1 VLTLRDKKLLYA
13 LTDFYNS
20 GDYLYR
26 VQLDDNEIVHQFK
39 GESPVKTLIFLLKDQ
54 KKNVLLAVLFFS
66 IKHSPSWFIP
76 LITANLIDIVV
87 QKKGL
92 VEFSLNSAALIL
104 VVLQNFPTNILYV
117 RYLAM
122 AVRDVENRLRS
133 ALVVRMQQLSIGYY
147 QKTNAGALQT
157 KVVRDVENIEQMLRH
172 MSDGGLAA
180 INSFMGA
187 VIITA
192 IRVPSFLIFFLL
204 VAPIASLAIIRMRR
218 SLNEYNEDF
227 RNEIERMSSRVNEMT
242 TLLPVT
248 RAHGLE
254 SSALGTMRDSFS
266 SVKSAGL
273 RLDKINGKFN
283 AAAWVTF
290 QMANVL
296 CLILSAYFAM
306 TGRYGIS
313 VGDVVL
319 LTSYFGMLIGSVI
332 LLASLAPAIAKGLS
346 SVRSLRE
353 VLESPDLEI
362 NQGKVE
368 VKDVVGQIEFE
379 HVEFTY
385 PTNHKPSLT
394 DVTFSATPGR
404 MIALVGPSG
413 SGKSSLVNLVIGF
426 LRPTAGKI
434 TLDGKDMQELDLRTF
449 RKHLSVVPQES
460 VLFDGTIFEN
470 IAYGLSDVH
479 IDDIEQA
486 LKAANAW
493 DFVSAF
499 DLGVDTIVG
508 ERGARLSG
516 GQRQR
521 LAIARALIRN
531 PRILILDEAT
541 SALDS
546 ASEKLI
552 QSALKHLMSNRTTF
566 VVAHRLST
574 IKEAH
579 LILVLDE
586 GRIVQSGRHDELRNV
601 DGLYQRLCDAQ
612 SFITDEG

>member
-1 VLTLRDKKLLYA
+1 M
-13 LTDFYNS
+13 
-20 GDYLYR
+20 
-26 VQLDDNEIVHQFK
+26 QLDDNEIVHQFK

-87 QKKGL
+87 QKRGM
-92 VEFSLNSAALIL
+92 VEFGLNSAALIL

-172 MSDGGLAA
+172 TSDGGLAA

-254 SSALGTMRDSFS
+254 ASALGTMRDSFS

-296 CLILSAYFAM
+296 CLILSAYFAL

-346 SVRSLRE
+346 SVRSLSE

-368 VKDVVGQIEFE
+368 VKDVVGQIEFD
-379 HVEFTY
+379 HVEFIY

-394 DVTFSATPGR
+394 DISFSATPGR

-434 TLDGKDMQELDLRTF
+434 TLDGKDMQTLDLRTM

-479 IDDIEQA
+479 LGDVEQA

-499 DLGVDTIVG
+499 ELGVDTIVG

-546 ASEKLI
+546 ESEKLI

-574 IKEAH
+574 IKESH
-579 LILVLDE
+579 LILVLDD

-601 DGLYQRLCDAQ
+601 EGLYQRLCDAQ

>member
-1 VLTLRDKKLLYA
+1 M
-13 LTDFYNS
+13 
-20 GDYLYR
+20 
-26 VQLDDNEIVHQFK
+26 QLDDNEIVHQFK

-87 QKKGL
+87 QRKGM

-254 SSALGTMRDSFS
+254 ASALGTMRDSFS

-346 SVRSLRE
+346 SVRSLSE

-368 VKDVVGQIEFE
+368 VKDVVGQIEFD

-394 DVTFSATPGR
+394 DISFSATPGR

-434 TLDGKDMQELDLRTF
+434 TLDGKDMQALDLRTM

-479 IDDIEQA
+479 LDDVEQA

-499 DLGVDTIVG
+499 ELGVETIVG

-546 ASEKLI
+546 ESEKLI

-601 DGLYQRLCDAQ
+601 EGLYQRLCDAQ

>member
-1 VLTLRDKKLLYA
+1 LLYT
-13 LTDFYNS
+13 LTDFCIS

-26 VQLDDNEIVHQFK
+26 VHLDDNEIVHQFK

-87 QKKGL
+87 QRKGM
-92 VEFSLNSAALIL
+92 VEFGLNSAALIL

-192 IRVPSFLIFFLL
+192 IRVPSFLVFFLL

-227 RNEIERMSSRVNEMT
+227 RSEIERMSSRVNEMT

-254 SSALGTMRDSFS
+254 ASALGTMRDSFS

-346 SVRSLRE
+346 SVRSLSE

-362 NQGKVE
+362 NQGKIE
-368 VKDVVGQIEFE
+368 VKDVVGQIEFDC
-379 HVEFTY
+379 VEFTY

-394 DVTFSATPGR
+394 DISFSASPGR

-426 LRPTAGKI
+426 LRPTSGRI
-434 TLDGKDMQELDLRTF
+434 TLDGKDMQALDLRNM

-479 IDDIEQA
+479 LDDVEQA

-499 DLGVDTIVG
+499 DLGVKTIVG

-546 ASEKLI
+546 ESEKLI
-552 QSALKHLMSNRTTF
+552 QSALKNLMSNRTTF

-601 DGLYQRLCDAQ
+601 AGLYQRLCDAQ

>member
-1 VLTLRDKKLLYA
+1 M
-13 LTDFYNS
+13 
-20 GDYLYR
+20 
-26 VQLDDNEIVHQFK
+26 QLDDNEIVHQFK

-87 QKKGL
+87 QKKGM

-254 SSALGTMRDSFS
+254 ASALGTLRDSFS

-346 SVRSLRE
+346 SVRSLSE

-368 VKDVVGQIEFE
+368 VKDVVGQIEFD

-394 DVTFSATPGR
+394 DISFSATPGR

-413 SGKSSLVNLVIGF
+413 SGKSSLINLVIGF

-434 TLDGKDMQELDLRTF
+434 TLDGKDMQALDLRTM

-479 IDDIEQA
+479 IDDVEQA

-499 DLGVDTIVG
+499 DLGVNTIVG

-546 ASEKLI
+546 ESEKLI

-601 DGLYQRLCDAQ
+601 EGLYQRLCDAQ

>member
-1 VLTLRDKKLLYA
+1 
-13 LTDFYNS
+13 
-20 GDYLYR
+20 
-26 VQLDDNEIVHQFK
+26 
-39 GESPVKTLIFLLKDQ
+39 
-54 KKNVLLAVLFFS
+54 
-66 IKHSPSWFIP
+66 
-76 LITANLIDIVV
+76 
-87 QKKGL
+87 
-92 VEFSLNSAALIL
+92 
-104 VVLQNFPTNILYV
+104 
-117 RYLAM
+117 
-122 AVRDVENRLRS
+122 
-133 ALVVRMQQLSIGYY
+133 
-147 QKTNAGALQT
+147 
-157 KVVRDVENIEQMLRH
+157 
-172 MSDGGLAA
+172 
-180 INSFMGA
+180 
-187 VIITA
+187 
-192 IRVPSFLIFFLL
+192 
-204 VAPIASLAIIRMRR
+204 
-218 SLNEYNEDF
+218 
-227 RNEIERMSSRVNEMT
+227 
-242 TLLPVT
+242 
-248 RAHGLE
+248 
-254 SSALGTMRDSFS
+254 
-266 SVKSAGL
+266 
-273 RLDKINGKFN
+273 
-283 AAAWVTF
+283 
-290 QMANVL
+290 
-296 CLILSAYFAM
+296 
-306 TGRYGIS
+306 
-313 VGDVVL
+313 
-319 LTSYFGMLIGSVI
+319 VI

-346 SVRSLRE
+346 SVRSLSE

-368 VKDVVGQIEFE
+368 VKDVVGQIGFD

-394 DVTFSATPGR
+394 DISFSATPGR

-413 SGKSSLVNLVIGF
+413 SGKSSLINLVIGF

-434 TLDGKDMQELDLRTF
+434 TLDGKDMQALDLRTM

-479 IDDIEQA
+479 IDDVEQA

-499 DLGVDTIVG
+499 DLGVNTIVG

-546 ASEKLI
+546 ESEKLI

-586 GRIVQSGRHDELRNV
+586 GQIVQSGRHDELRNV
-601 DGLYQRLCDAQ
+601 EGLYQRLCDAQ

>member
-1 VLTLRDKKLLYA
+1 M
-13 LTDFYNS
+13 
-20 GDYLYR
+20 
-26 VQLDDNEIVHQFK
+26 
-39 GESPVKTLIFLLKDQ
+39 
-54 KKNVLLAVLFFS
+54 
-66 IKHSPSWFIP
+66 
-76 LITANLIDIVV
+76 
-87 QKKGL
+87 

-254 SSALGTMRDSFS
+254 ASALGTMRDSFS

-346 SVRSLRE
+346 SVRSLSE

-368 VKDVVGQIEFE
+368 VKDVVGQIGFD

-394 DVTFSATPGR
+394 DICFSATPGR

-413 SGKSSLVNLVIGF
+413 SGKSSLINLVIGF

-434 TLDGKDMQELDLRTF
+434 TLDGKDMQGLDLRTM

-479 IDDIEQA
+479 IDDVEQA

-499 DLGVDTIVG
+499 DLGVNTIVG

-546 ASEKLI
+546 ESEKLI

-601 DGLYQRLCDAQ
+601 EGLYQRLCDAQ

>member
-1 VLTLRDKKLLYA
+1 M
-13 LTDFYNS
+13 
-20 GDYLYR
+20 
-26 VQLDDNEIVHQFK
+26 QLDDNEIVHQFK

-54 KKNVLLAVLFFS
+54 RRNVLLAVLFFS

-76 LITANLIDIVV
+76 LVTANLIDIVV
-87 QKKGL
+87 QRKGL
-92 VEFSLNSAALIL
+92 VEFSLNSFALIL
-104 VVLQNFPTNILYV
+104 VVLQNFPTNLLYV

-180 INSFMGA
+180 INSLMGA

-192 IRVPSFLIFFLL
+192 IRVPSFLVFFLL
-204 VAPIASLAIIRMRR
+204 VAPVASLAIIRMRR

-254 SSALGTMRDSFS
+254 ASALGTMRDSFS

-346 SVRSLRE
+346 SVRSLSE

-362 NQGKVE
+362 NQGKIE
-368 VKDVVGQIEFE
+368 VQDVIGQIEFD

-385 PTNHKPSLT
+385 PTNHRPSLT
-394 DVTFSATPGR
+394 DITFSATPGR

-434 TLDGKDMQELDLRTF
+434 TLDGKDMQALDLRTM

-479 IDDIEQA
+479 PDDVEQA
-486 LKAANAW
+486 LRAANAW

-499 DLGVDTIVG
+499 ELGVETIVG

-516 GQRQR
+516 GQKQR

-546 ASEKLI
+546 ESERLI
-552 QSALKHLMSNRTTF
+552 QSALKHLMANRTTF

-586 GRIVQSGRHDELRNV
+586 GRIVQSGRHDELRNIE
-601 DGLYQRLCDAQ
+601 GLYQRLCDAQ

>member
-1 VLTLRDKKLLYA
+1 M
-13 LTDFYNS
+13 
-20 GDYLYR
+20 
-26 VQLDDNEIVHQFK
+26 QLDDNEIVHQFK

-54 KKNVLLAVLFFS
+54 RRNVLLAVLFFS

-87 QKKGL
+87 QRKGL
-92 VEFSLNSAALIL
+92 VEFSLNSFALIL
-104 VVLQNFPTNILYV
+104 VVLQNFPTNLLYV

-172 MSDGGLAA
+172 ISDGGLAA

-254 SSALGTMRDSFS
+254 ASALGTMRDSFS

-346 SVRSLRE
+346 SVRSLSE

-362 NQGKVE
+362 NQGKIE
-368 VKDVVGQIEFE
+368 VKDVVGQIEFD

-385 PTNHKPSLT
+385 PTNHRPSLT
-394 DVTFSATPGR
+394 DISFSATPGR

-434 TLDGKDMQELDLRTF
+434 TLDGKDMQSLDLRTM

-479 IDDIEQA
+479 SEDVEQA
-486 LKAANAW
+486 LRAANAW

-499 DLGVDTIVG
+499 ELGVDTIVG

-516 GQRQR
+516 GQKQR

-546 ASEKLI
+546 ESERLI
-552 QSALKHLMSNRTTF
+552 QSALKHLMANRTTF

-586 GRIVQSGRHDELRNV
+586 GRIVQSGRHDELRNIE
-601 DGLYQRLCDAQ
+601 GLYQRLCDAQ

>member
-1 VLTLRDKKLLYA
+1 M
-13 LTDFYNS
+13 
-20 GDYLYR
+20 
-26 VQLDDNEIVHQFK
+26 QLDDNEIVHQFK
-39 GESPVKTLIFLLKDQ
+39 GESPVKTLLFLLKDQ
-54 KKNVLLAVLFFS
+54 KRNVLLAVLFFS

-87 QKKGL
+87 QKKGF
-92 VEFSLNSAALIL
+92 VEFSINSFALIL
-104 VVLQNFPTNILYV
+104 VVLQNFPTNLLYV

-147 QKTNAGALQT
+147 QRTNAGALQT

-227 RNEIERMSSRVNEMT
+227 RTEIERMSSRVNEMT

-254 SSALGTMRDSFS
+254 ANALGAMRDSFS
-266 SVKSAGL
+266 SVKNAGL

-296 CLILSAYFAM
+296 CLVLSAYFAM

-346 SVRSLRE
+346 SVRSLSE

-362 NQGKVE
+362 NQGKIE
-368 VKDVVGQIEFE
+368 VKNVVGEIEFDR
-379 HVEFTY
+379 VEFTY
-385 PTNHKPSLT
+385 PTNHKPSLA
-394 DVTFSATPGR
+394 DITFSAAPGK
-404 MIALVGPSG
+404 MVALVGPSG

-434 TLDGKDMQELDLRTF
+434 MLDGKDMQTLDLRTM

-470 IAYGLSDVH
+470 IAYGLSDVQSS
-479 IDDIEQA
+479 DVEQA
-486 LKAANAW
+486 LRDANAW
-493 DFVSAF
+493 DFVRAF
-499 DLGVDTIVG
+499 DLGVNTLVG

-516 GQRQR
+516 GQKQR

-546 ASEKLI
+546 ESERLI
-552 QSALKHLMSNRTTF
+552 QSALKTLMADRTTF

-574 IKEAH
+574 IKEAN

-586 GRIVQSGRHDELRNV
+586 GRIVQSGRHDELRNTE
-601 DGLYQRLCDAQ
+601 GLYQRLCDAQ